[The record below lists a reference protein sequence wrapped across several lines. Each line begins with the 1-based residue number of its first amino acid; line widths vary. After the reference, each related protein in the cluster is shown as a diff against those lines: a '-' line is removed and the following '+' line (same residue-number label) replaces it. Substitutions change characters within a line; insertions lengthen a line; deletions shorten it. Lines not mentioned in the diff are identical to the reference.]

1 MSSKSVVV
9 VDVDQATLRSL
20 ECWLTEAGYD
30 VVSSARFEDARSYLA
45 SHTPDILLADVR
57 LGEFNGLQLALFV
70 KGEHPHVIAIVF
82 YDYDDP
88 VLAVEA
94 ERCGARF
101 VRRPETSAGLLECLA
116 GSA

>member
-1 MSSKSVVV
+1 MPSKSVVV
-9 VDVDQATLRSL
+9 VDDDQATLRSL
-20 ECWLTEAGYD
+20 EFWLTEAGYD
-30 VVSSARFEDARSYLA
+30 VVSSARFEDARKYLA

-57 LGEFNGLQLALFV
+57 LGEFNGLQLALYV
-70 KGEHPHVIAIVF
+70 KGEHPHVVAIVF

-101 VRRPETSAGLLECLA
+101 VRRPETSAGLMECLA
-116 GSA
+116 ESA